1 MSPDLVLA
9 LCLVALLSGLVL
21 VARRKRGRRVEAAR
35 TVALEID
42 RLGVRRSLGDG
53 RTEQAVWA
61 DLREVEVVRT
71 PVKTADGARAFVLL
85 DSGTDLEP
93 AGCLVP
99 LGVGYDDALL
109 VELTR
114 LPGFRVDRYQEAVDL
129 RRTGR
134 DVLWQGLGSTG
145 ASSPLPGAA
154 RGPSHSPSGGG
165 AEAGEAVG
173 DAGDAAGGAAGPGT
187 GSAP

>member
-21 VARRKRGRRVEAAR
+21 AARRKKGRRVEAAR
-35 TVALEID
+35 TVELEID

-61 DLREVEVVRT
+61 HLREVEVVRT

-85 DSGTDLEP
+85 DSGTDLDP
-93 AGCLVP
+93 VGCLVP
-99 LGVGYDDALL
+99 LGVGYDDVLL

-114 LPGFRVDRYQEAVDL
+114 LPGFRIDRYQEALDV

-134 DVLWQGLGSTG
+134 AVLWQRPASTG
-145 ASSPLPGAA
+145 NPVPLPGAA
-154 RGPSHSPSGGG
+154 RGPSHSPSGGD
-165 AEAGEAVG
+165 AEAGEAAG
-173 DAGDAAGGAAGPGT
+173 DAGGASGDDT
-187 GSAP
+187 GNAP